1 VYRGVRLTQL
11 EGVNEMIANNE
22 GITETSS
29 DIQNQSMSSY
39 VWIRDPKLGIVIR
52 YSVEQAY

>member
-1 VYRGVRLTQL
+1 
-11 EGVNEMIANNE
+11 MIANNE